1 MQMLTENLDTS
12 RYGLDGKY
20 NAPSTFNRS
29 GDMQTLGAPGLN
41 ITSTYTATG
50 FSALVQSFNGSW
62 NSNGDASDYILDDMS
77 KAMWIWK
84 GEVYN
89 ISYVLSEGQ
98 CLPTM
103 THNWGFSFLGLF
115 IVMVFTATWSI
126 GMYIMWLDAY
136 LNSRFSR
143 ANRDLGTYR
152 ASWDFAEAMRRDM
165 ADGAVTEA
173 MSNREVKK
181 RVRQA
186 RNGDRVRYEMNDP
199 DVPISRLDELR
210 IWWSGV
216 DIRSRKP
223 KREKHRPS
231 SLEPFAHERD
241 GMLDPP
247 LPSDSSAFWSPLPPY
262 MQRSPRLYQDGY
274 ME

>member
-1 MQMLTENLDTS
+1 MLTENLDANK
-12 RYGLDGKY
+12 YGLDGKY
-20 NAPSTFNRS
+20 NAASVFNRS
-29 GDMQTLGAPGLN
+29 GDIQILGVPGLN
-41 ITSTYTATG
+41 ITSTYTAAG
-50 FSALVQSFNGSW
+50 FSALAEPFNGVW
-62 NSNGDASDYILDDMS
+62 NGNSDASDHIRDDMS

-115 IVMVFTATWSI
+115 ITMVFTATWSI

-143 ANRDLGTYR
+143 ADRNLGTYR
-152 ASWDFAEAMRRDM
+152 ASWDFAEAMRQDM
-165 ADGAVTEA
+165 ANGAVTEA

-199 DVPISRLDELR
+199 DVPTSRLDELR
-210 IWWSGV
+210 IWWSAV
-216 DIRSRKP
+216 DIRGRRP
-223 KREKHRPS
+223 KRERHRPS

-241 GMLDPP
+241 TMLDPP
-247 LPSDSSAFWSPLPPY
+247 LLSELSTFWSP
-262 MQRSPRLYQDGY
+262 RLSQDAHT
-274 ME
+274 E

>member
-1 MQMLTENLDTS
+1 MQMLTENLDAS
-12 RYGLDGKY
+12 KYGLDGKY

-29 GDMQTLGAPGLN
+29 GDIQTLGAPGLN

-50 FSALVQSFNGSW
+50 FSRLTESFKGVRNRDSEA
-62 NSNGDASDYILDDMS
+62 SNYIPDDMS

-98 CLPTM
+98 CLPAM

-115 IVMVFTATWSI
+115 IVMVFTATWST

-165 ADGAVTEA
+165 ADGAVTET

-186 RNGDRVRYEMNDP
+186 RNGNRVRYQMNDP
-199 DVPISRLDELR
+199 DVPASRLDELR
-210 IWWSGV
+210 IWWSAVGT
-216 DIRSRKP
+216 RGRRP
-223 KREKHRPS
+223 KREKHRPL

-241 GMLDPP
+241 SMLDPP
-247 LPSDSSAFWSPLPPY
+247 PPPSDSNTFWSL
-262 MQRSPRLYQDGY
+262 RLYQDAHI
-274 ME
+274 E

>member
-1 MQMLTENLDTS
+1 MLTENLDANK
-12 RYGLDGKY
+12 YGLDGKY
-20 NAPSTFNRS
+20 NAASVFNRS
-29 GDMQTLGAPGLN
+29 GDIQTLGVPGLN
-41 ITSTYTATG
+41 ITSTYTAAG
-50 FSALVQSFNGSW
+50 FSVLAEPFNGVW
-62 NSNGDASDYILDDMS
+62 NGNSDASDHIRDDMS

-126 GMYIMWLDAY
+126 GMYVMWLDAY

-143 ANRDLGTYR
+143 ADRNLGTYR

-165 ADGAVTEA
+165 ADSAVTEA

-186 RNGDRVRYEMNDP
+186 RNGGRVRYEMNDP
-199 DVPISRLDELR
+199 GVPVSRLDELR

-216 DIRSRKP
+216 DIGGGRP
-223 KREKHRPS
+223 KRERHRPS

-241 GMLDPP
+241 TMLDPP
-247 LPSDSSAFWSPLPPY
+247 LLSELSTFWSP
-262 MQRSPRLYQDGY
+262 RLSQDAHT
-274 ME
+274 E

>member
-1 MQMLTENLDTS
+1 MVVYIPMLTENLDANK
-12 RYGLDGKY
+12 YGFDRKY
-20 NAPSTFNRS
+20 NAASVFNRS
-29 GDMQTLGAPGLN
+29 GDIQTLGAPGLN
-41 ITSTYTATG
+41 ITSTYTAAG
-50 FSALVQSFNGSW
+50 FSALAEPFNGVRSGD
-62 NSNGDASDYILDDMS
+62 GDASNFIRDDMS

-89 ISYVLSEGQ
+89 MSYVLSEGQ

-115 IVMVFTATWSI
+115 ITMVFTATWSI

-186 RNGDRVRYEMNDP
+186 RNGNRVRYGMNDP
-199 DVPISRLDELR
+199 DVPTSRLGELR
-210 IWWSGV
+210 IWWSAVYRGG
-216 DIRSRKP
+216 RRP

-241 GMLDPP
+241 SMLDPP
-247 LPSDSSAFWSPLPPY
+247 APSDSSTFW
-262 MQRSPRLYQDGY
+262 SPRLYQDAHV
-274 ME
+274 E